1 MSTFAAIVE
10 KFQRKLR
17 EHVSFQFSYGRPT
30 LGKNGVVNR
39 FFSVPFMWEEGFI
52 VRFFEGGGGLLKD
65 NLVCDKCGSFMKL
78 RKKNISD
85 GFIWSCRKTVKY
97 VECGFQKSIRF
108 DSWFRG
114 SNLKLEEIVLL
125 TYELVRGT
133 KTGDICDEYFFSSS
147 TLVGRMIFNF
157 T

>member
-1 MSTFAAIVE
+1 M
-10 KFQRKLR
+10 
-17 EHVSFQFSYGRPT
+17 
-30 LGKNGVVNR
+30 
-39 FFSVPFMWEEGFI
+39 
-52 VRFFEGGGGLLKD
+52 LKD